1 MDRLQGK
8 LKMKN
13 TQIVS
18 ALVLAAAV
26 SAATGCGEKVSTPTV
41 QQAEPVPPPAT
52 VPGPMPGGRLTEEY
66 VKQVGRSAYL
76 WAWPMVNMHNRKQ
89 ILEKLPEPGL
99 MGGIVPVAPV
109 NQLSMLRD
117 YIEPAERLVA
127 CPNQDVVYGF
137 GLFSLDQEPVVI
149 QVPDF
154 GDRFWVYQVVDQRTD
169 SFVQIGKMYGTKPGF
184 YLLVGPD
191 WKGTTPAGITETF
204 RSKTNLGVAI
214 PRAFLDD
221 TAADR
226 EAIQPILSHILMYP
240 LSKFT
245 GQQQT
250 KDWGAVPTFPST
262 AQGEEEVK
270 WVEPIPFFDELG
282 DVLKEVPP
290 LPGEEAIYQ
299 TVQSVLDGSKKDS
312 KLHAALVQSAVEAD
326 KTLITPLFQFHN
338 SGLPL
343 AYNWT
348 TIDNGAAFGTDYYTR
363 AAAAKANI
371 FVNSGR
377 ETKYFYQ
384 DMDTDG
390 LPLNGSHAYTV
401 TFPAGKLP
409 PVKGF
414 WSLTL
419 YNQHHFFYPNEMKR
433 YSVGTKNKTLVT
445 APDGSLTIYVQS
457 DPPEGEK
464 RANWLP
470 APKDSFVLYVRAYW
484 PEESITNGTWTPP
497 AVTKVK

>member
-1 MDRLQGK
+1 MLSRRAQTAHTGSK
-8 LKMKN
+8 PPGPALKTCSRGYATFAHEVIRTAAHLANLIGAWETQMKN
-13 TQIVS
+13 RRIVCTI
-18 ALVLAAAV
+18 VLATAV
-26 SAATGCGEKVSTPTV
+26 SATAGCNEKVSTPIA
-41 QQAEPVPPPAT
+41 QQTEPAPAPAA
-52 VPGPMPGGRLTEEY
+52 VPGPPPGGRLTEEY

-76 WAWPMVNMHNRKQ
+76 WAWPMANMHNRKQ

-137 GLFSLDQEPVVI
+137 GLFLLDREPVVV

-184 YLLVGPD
+184 YMLVGPD
-191 WKGTTPAGITETF
+191 WKGTAPAGIAATF
-204 RSKTNLGVAI
+204 RSKTNLGVII

-250 KDWGAVPTFPST
+250 KDWGAVPKFPST
-262 AQGEEEVK
+262 AQGDEEVK
-270 WVEPIPFFDELG
+270 WVEPKPFFDELG

-299 TVQSVLDGSKKDS
+299 TVQSVLDASKSDP
-312 KLHAALVQSAVEAD
+312 KLHAALVQSAIDAD
-326 KTLITPLFQFHN
+326 TNLIAPLFQFHN

-348 TIDNGAAFGTDYYTR
+348 TINNGAAFGTDYYTR

-384 DMDTDG
+384 EADSSG
-390 LPLNGSHAYTV
+390 QPLS
-401 TFPAGKLP
+401 
-409 PVKGF
+409 
-414 WSLTL
+414 
-419 YNQHHFFYPNEMKR
+419 
-433 YSVGTKNKTLVT
+433 GTTPIPSPSPL
-445 APDGSLTIYVQS
+445 
-457 DPPEGEK
+457 
-464 RANWLP
+464 AN
-470 APKDSFVLYVRAYW
+470 SRR
-484 PEESITNGTWTPP
+484 
-497 AVTKVK
+497 